1 MPKGLRPIRTTSGR
15 VTGVTSEDDNQLKGF
30 AARLQWA
37 RQQCLRQSGNPQ
49 PAHPT
54 PARVSCD
61 VLLALYTSSLLST
74 CFGHLPHVCQVLYL
88 SVVACLPGFV
98 SPGGHTLACC

>member
-49 PAHPT
+49 AAHPT
-54 PARVSCD
+54 PARVGSLWPPGLVHSLTPVHLLYSPASC
-61 VLLALYTSSLLST
+61 LPS
-74 CFGHLPHVCQVLYL
+74 CFG
-88 SVVACLPGFV
+88 F
-98 SPGGHTLACC
+98 LAM